1 MFRSLLLG
9 GTAPLVYFAPEGDGA
24 AAELPLETPDTP
36 AADAPAADAATDPP
50 AAAAAE
56 PPQAPRSD
64 WRDKE
69 LNRKHAK
76 LKTTEQERD
85 AERARVA
92 EVTAENERL
101 RALIEAANRR
111 APNVGEAD
119 RQPPPPVEP
128 RTIRTEPIRPAAQS
142 DDERIAAKAAQI
154 VAQQTA
160 EQQMDAAVAKGK
172 GDYGNKWD
180 GAIENLR
187 CLGGFDQDTLMGI
200 LATDDPAKVLFE
212 LGHDPG
218 EGKEPAYIRVMQL
231 PPAKR
236 LNELAKIALKT
247 SNAPPAKKISDAA
260 PPVEPIVQ
268 GGTAAREKPFDI
280 YDQQITPGSWEKSPF
295 EVMKMDSEANDE
307 KWFAARAEQKKNS
320 KGRPWS
326 RQ

>member
-1 MFRSLLLG
+1 MLRSLLLG
-9 GTAPLVYFAPEGDGA
+9 GTAPLMYFAPEGDGA
-24 AAELPLETPDTP
+24 VAELPLEQPEKVETPE
-36 AADAPAADAATDPP
+36 APAAGAEGEAP
-50 AAAAAE
+50 AKTVEAE
-56 PPQAPRSD
+56 TPSPKPD

-85 AERARVA
+85 AERVKNA
-92 EVTAENERL
+92 EIAAENERL
-101 RALIEAANRR
+101 RQLVEAANRR
-111 APNVGEAD
+111 APVAGEA
-119 RQPPPPVEP
+119 E
-128 RTIRTEPIRPAAQS
+128 RPAAVAERVAPVAPAKPAQS

-172 GDYGNKWD
+172 ADFGAKWD
-180 GAIENLR
+180 ASIENLR
-187 CLGGFDQDTLMGI
+187 SLGGFDQDTLMGI
-200 LATDDPAKVLFE
+200 LATDDPAKVLYE

-218 EGKEPAYIRVMQL
+218 DGNEPAYIRVMQL

-280 YDQQITPGSWEKSPF
+280 YDQKIVPGSWEKSPF
-295 EVMKMDSEANDE
+295 EVMKMDSEANDD
-307 KWFAARAEQKKNS
+307 KWYAARAEQKKNS

-326 RQ
+326 RS